1 MVLQR
6 GARRVL
12 PLVAIRY
19 SMRVWS
25 VLCSSR
31 LPEALESE
39 GRSCLVGLYRG
50 FVVCREDET
59 PLKII
64 QPGFIY

>member
-19 SMRVWS
+19 SMRVLGS
-25 VLCSSR
+25 PR
-31 LPEALESE
+31 RPEALESE
-39 GRSCLVGLYRG
+39 GRLCLVGLYRG
-50 FVVCREDET
+50 LVV
-59 PLKII
+59 L
-64 QPGFIY
+64 